1 MNVNKYFDSYRIM
14 YNSFD
19 SFHKGGLKTYKYITY
34 LFFLLSKLNFFFRIK
49 NPSIQFESNI
59 IEVIFSKNQLKC
71 SNALDVD
78 NSSKLLFGVKS
89 FKKNET
95 YISDLI
101 LLKFSLKFSKEI
113 YNTLKMIKSDILL
126 KKNSFRV
133 IKLVVIEEIFKSIN
147 FNSVKTIIQYNDH
160 SPYNLMTFEYF
171 KSISIKT
178 VYCQH
183 APVSYKFPRL
193 YHDLNLL
200 FSEDSKEK
208 YEKKGTST
216 KELIIVG
223 DIRFWNIM
231 VKKKKPNKKNKTIAL
246 ICFNKLDCVN
256 SVKECANFLNFNNIN
271 VIIRKH
277 PADDIQM
284 EGNEHTTI
292 STNTDIFDD
301 LAICDIVIT
310 NESAIPLESI
320 FLDIP
325 TYIFRFKPRKATS
338 AVFDN
343 YSFMKKGLIKQD
355 FISLENLLNAILN
368 SELVYNKNKLQHFI
382 GPILQKKDILKKIKT
397 KLEIL

>member
-1 MNVNKYFDSYRIM
+1 MNVNKYFESYRFM

-34 LFFLLSKLNFFFRIK
+34 LFFLLSKLKFLFRIK
-49 NPSIQFESNI
+49 NPNIQFESNI

-71 SNALDVD
+71 SDALEVN
-78 NSSKLLFGVKS
+78 NSSKLLYGVRS

-101 LLKFSLKFSKEI
+101 LLKLSLKFSKEI
-113 YNTLKMIKSDILL
+113 YNTLKMIKSDVLL
-126 KKNSFRV
+126 MKNSFRV

-208 YEKKGTST
+208 YEKKGSSS
-216 KELIIVG
+216 KELMIIG

-231 VKKKKPNKKNKTIAL
+231 VKKKNTNKKNKTIAL

-256 SVKECANFLNFNNIN
+256 SVKECANFLNFNNIH

-277 PADDIQM
+277 PADDIQI
-284 EGNEHTTI
+284 EGNEYTTI

-301 LAICDIVIT
+301 LALCDIAIT

-343 YSFMKKGLIKQD
+343 YSFMKKGLILKD
-355 FISLENLLNAILN
+355 FILFENLLKAILN
-368 SELVYNKNKLQHFI
+368 SESVYDKNKLNYFI
-382 GPILQKKDILKKIKT
+382 GPVVQKKDILKKINS

>member
-1 MNVNKYFDSYRIM
+1 M
-14 YNSFD
+14 YNNFD

-34 LFFLLSKLNFFFRIK
+34 LFFLLSKLNVLFRIK
-49 NPSIQFESNI
+49 NFNIQCDANI
-59 IEVIFSKNQLKC
+59 IEVIFSENQLKC
-71 SNALDVD
+71 SEALEVN
-78 NSSKLLFGVKS
+78 NSFKLLVGVKS
-89 FKKNET
+89 YKKNEA
-95 YISDLI
+95 YIDDL
-101 LLKFSLKFSKEI
+101 LLFKLGLKFSKEI
-113 YNTLKMIKSDILL
+113 YNTLKMIKSDVLL

-133 IKLVVIEEIFKSIN
+133 IKLVVLKEIFKSIN

-160 SPYNLMTFEYF
+160 SPYNLMTFSYF
-171 KSISIKT
+171 KSIGIKT

-183 APVSYKFPRL
+183 APVSYKFPVL

-208 YEKKGTST
+208 YEKNGSSS
-216 KELIIVG
+216 KELMIIG
-223 DIRFWNIM
+223 DIRFWNTM
-231 VKKKKPNKKNKTIAL
+231 VKKKNTNRKNKIVAL
-246 ICFNKLDCVN
+246 ICFNQLDCVN
-256 SVKECANFLNFNNIN
+256 SVKECSNFLNFNNID

-277 PADDIQM
+277 PRDDIQI
-284 EGNEHTTI
+284 EYNKHTTI

-301 LAICDIVIT
+301 LALCDIAIT

-355 FISLENLLNAILN
+355 FISLENLLKAILN
-368 SELVYNKNKLQHFI
+368 SELVYNKNKLHHFI
-382 GPILQKKDILKKIKT
+382 GPVLQKKEILEKMKT
-397 KLEIL
+397 KI

>member
-1 MNVNKYFDSYRIM
+1 MNVNKYFESYRIM

-34 LFFLLSKLNFFFRIK
+34 LFFLLSKLKFLFRIK
-49 NPSIQFESNI
+49 NPNIQFEFNI

-71 SNALDVD
+71 SNALEVN
-78 NSSKLLFGVKS
+78 NSSKLLCGVRS

-101 LLKFSLKFSKEI
+101 LLKLSLKFSKEI
-113 YNTLKMIKSDILL
+113 YNTLKMIKSDVLL

-133 IKLVVIEEIFKSIN
+133 IKLVVLEEIFKSIN

-171 KSISIKT
+171 KSIGIKT

-208 YEKKGTST
+208 YEKKGSSS
-216 KELIIVG
+216 KELMIIG

-231 VKKKKPNKKNKTIAL
+231 VKKKNTNKKNKTIAL

-256 SVKECANFLNFNNIN
+256 SVKECANFLNFNNID

-277 PADDIQM
+277 PRDDIQI
-284 EGNEHTTI
+284 EDNEHTSI

-301 LAICDIVIT
+301 LALCDIAIT

-325 TYIFRFKPRKATS
+325 TYIFRFKPRKGTGP
-338 AVFDN
+338 VFDN

-355 FISLENLLNAILN
+355 FILFENLLKAILN
-368 SELVYNKNKLQHFI
+368 SELVYNKNKLHHFI
-382 GPILQKKDILKKIKT
+382 GPVLQKKDILKKIKT
-397 KLEIL
+397 KL